1 MPDAPPRTA
10 APLSWAP
17 SLSPDAPV
25 LPSVLG
31 VFAHP
36 DDESLLAGGV
46 LAQHAAAGSRTA
58 VVTTTWAPD
67 SPRAAELAAALDV
80 LGAGAP
86 RMLGYRDARNESS
99 APGRPRLCDADLD
112 EAVAAVVAH
121 IRGFR
126 PAAVLTHDAFG
137 QLTGHADHRRT
148 HQVTLLAVQA
158 AGLYPE
164 AGEPWRTGALYAG
177 THPASAAGDLGR
189 LMNGVGKTALSVP
202 DAYTTTAVDVTD
214 QLARKWAAISS
225 HASQLLGERPLPAV
239 LSRLDAERR
248 TRILRREYFTRLTPG
263 PVPHPRTG
271 SDGAP
276 S

>member
-1 MPDAPPRTA
+1 MP
-10 APLSWAP
+10 
-17 SLSPDAPV
+17 

-36 DDESLLAGGV
+36 DDESILAGGV

-67 SPRAAELAAALDV
+67 SPRAAELAAALAV

-99 APGRPRLCDADLD
+99 APGRPRLCDVDLD
-112 EAVAAVVAH
+112 EAVAQVVAR
-121 IRGFR
+121 IREFR

-137 QLTGHADHRRT
+137 QLTGHPDHRRT

-158 AGLYPE
+158 AGLAGLYPE
-164 AGEPWRTGALYAG
+164 AGEPWRTDALYAG
-177 THPASAAGDLGR
+177 THPASGAGELGP
-189 LMNGVGKTALSVP
+189 LLGGVGKTVLSVP
-202 DAYTTTAVDVTD
+202 DAYATTAVDVTD
-214 QLARKWAAISS
+214 QLTRKWAAIIS
-225 HASQLLGERPLPAV
+225 HRSQLLGERPLPAL
-239 LSRLDAERR
+239 LSRLDADRR
-248 TRILRREYFTRLTPG
+248 NRILRHEYFTRLTPG
-263 PVPHPRTG
+263 PVPHPRTE
-271 SDGAP
+271 ANHPP